1 MIQTD
6 MNNANNNIKVE
17 ITRLD
22 VVKGTSETGAYAMMS
37 SLNNTNQITNINE
50 VETIVITGDI
60 DFLFNQMP
68 KSYQWKKSTF
78 SLKGEIIGY
87 MSVSFNTFWMDKTTG
102 DLNETAFKRRM
113 KVVAKLK
120 ELGF

>member
-1 MIQTD
+1 